1 MSDLTYRLRDS
12 DWQWVPEGAAL
23 RVSGFFREAVYLAD
37 TTHHDYIEDHE
48 VDAITTSS
56 RVRGKWPLEKVALNL
71 TRPTGICAAVEV
83 VRGRTGDD
91 TWHLRPDL
99 KGSVVMESLDE
110 DGVGCAMIDASG
122 EWVEGKGEAACALAA
137 LKATEGGEDG

>member
-1 MSDLTYRLRDS
+1 MSETTYRLRDE

-23 RVSGFFREAVYLAD
+23 RASDGSAGTLLRRRSAMVHTTAGRIECWGASG
-37 TTHHDYIEDHE
+37 
-48 VDAITTSS
+48 
-56 RVRGKWPLEKVALNL
+56 PALDL

-137 LKATEGGEDG
+137 LKATEGEDHG